1 MLLVQSEAEK
11 VEKLN
16 FETIRLEDL
25 TRKAAASFAEKPRS
39 VVLVADDEEVVA
51 DTLVAILQ
59 RAGFRALAAYD
70 AYSALEIAKSVSLD
84 LLLSDVAMNG
94 IELAVAIEAIRPD
107 CKILLF
113 SAQAPLTD
121 LLAES
126 HKRGRDF
133 PLLAKPLHP
142 AVLLAHITEILA
154 SRTMGNVIEIS

>member
-1 MLLVQSEAEK
+1 M
-11 VEKLN
+11 EKLN
-16 FETIRLEDL
+16 FETIRLEDM
-25 TRKAAASFAEKPRS
+25 TRKAAVSFAEKPRS

-84 LLLSDVAMNG
+84 LLLSDVAMPGMNG

-142 AVLLAHITEILA
+142 AILLAHIAEILA

>member
-1 MLLVQSEAEK
+1 M
-11 VEKLN
+11 EKLN
-16 FETIRLEDL
+16 FETIRLEDM
-25 TRKAAASFAEKPRS
+25 TRKAAASFAEKPRQ

-84 LLLSDVAMNG
+84 LLLSDVAMPGMNG

-142 AVLLAHITEILA
+142 AILLAHITEILA